1 MVQKMRALEMKQ
13 KKLRKNMQI
22 SHSLSLCLFFFFF
35 WSKISLAPCETGV
48 ENIVVLCVNYGTHL

>member
-22 SHSLSLCLFFFFF
+22 SQSLSLCFFFFF
-35 WSKISLAPCETGV
+35 FGSKISPAPCETGV
-48 ENIVVLCVNYGTHL
+48 ENIVVLCANYGTHL

>member
-1 MVQKMRALEMKQ
+1 MRALEMKQ

-22 SHSLSLCLFFFFF
+22 SHSLSLFFFFFFF

-48 ENIVVLCVNYGTHL
+48 ENIVVPCANYGTHL